1 MANNTNSQ
9 LLAAENNDLRARLER
24 AEESVREILSG
35 EADALFVQGADGAQ
49 LFTLNGADQSYR
61 RLIENMSEGALTLT
75 AEGLILY
82 ANRRFAQMLGAPLER
97 VIGSEIHTWI
107 APESRQ
113 ALRMLL
119 QIEAGANRSEE
130 LALVAAD
137 ATQVPVYLSVSRL
150 LQDKMPD
157 SFCMVAT
164 DLTEQKRSEAILAAE
179 EFARAILEQA
189 ADAIVICDR
198 TGRIIRASKQAR
210 AFCGENP
217 VGRPFEHAFPLRQ
230 LNGAGFSPA
239 GAIDPT
245 YRQSVEARLEHGE
258 RRFDLLVSVGHLT
271 GVLDDML
278 GSVVTLTDITERKL
292 AEKALSKSEQEF
304 RTLAESMPQIVWITR
319 ADGRTIYFNQ
329 QWMDYTGL
337 TLEESLGH
345 GWNKP
350 FHPDDQQGAWD
361 AWQKA
366 TATSGIYS
374 IESRLRRVDGTY
386 RWWLVR
392 GVPLKDTAGN
402 IIKWFGTCTDIDDM
416 KVAELNILDAN
427 RTLRENEISIKR
439 LNRVYTILSGINT
452 LIVRARDRDHLF
464 REACQIA
471 VEQGQFR
478 MAWIG
483 VVDRSAGKTG
493 VVASAGVSED
503 WLIAIKDRFSH
514 SISDD
519 PVLGNNMAAR
529 AMREKKPVVV
539 NDLRS
544 NREVSFGKKYAD
556 SGIFSIATLPLTV
569 SDEAIG
575 VIVLY
580 ASENDFFHE
589 EELKLLKELAG
600 DIAFAID
607 HIDKRDRLSYIAYY
621 DELTGL
627 ANRSLFIERVAQYMR
642 IAAGGRSNLAV
653 GVVDLE
659 RFKNINHS
667 LGRPAGDTLLKQ
679 VADWL
684 TDYLGD
690 ANLLARVDADHF
702 AFVLPD
708 LKHERDV
715 PRLIEKALENFTKHP
730 FMLEEAVFRVAAK
743 AGVAIFP
750 DDGPTADVLLR
761 NAEIALR
768 KAKVSGDRYTLFAQK
783 MSETGVL
790 KPTLESQ
797 LRDAIDNEEFV
808 LHYQPKMNLVSG
820 KLTGA
825 EALIR
830 WNHPQR
836 GLVPPAEFI
845 PLLEESGLIFEV
857 GRWALH
863 KAVKEYLRW
872 RAAGLPAVRIAVNV
886 SPLQVRNTG
895 FVAEIKEAIAID
907 PHAGA
912 ALELEIT
919 ETTIM
924 KDLEYTIAT
933 LQEIRELGVA
943 IAMDDFGT
951 GFSSLKY
958 LAKLPLDILKI
969 DRSFV
974 VDMASGPRGLA
985 LVSTIISLGQALNLT
1000 LVAEGVETE
1009 EQSRLLR
1016 LLRCDEMQGY
1026 LYGRPVPIDVFEA
1039 AFLVPR
1045 APTDIILTAGNR

>member
-1 MANNTNSQ
+1 MAKNSTSQ
-9 LLAAENNDLRARLER
+9 QLAAENQDLRARLDR

-35 EADALFVQGADGAQ
+35 ESDALFVAGADGAQ
-49 LFTLNGADQSYR
+49 LFTLKGADESYR
-61 RLIENMSEGALTLT
+61 TLIENMSEGALTLT
-75 AEGLILY
+75 PEGLILY
-82 ANRRFAQMLGAPLER
+82 ANRRFAEMLGTALEK
-97 VIGSEIHTWI
+97 VIGSEIHAWI
-107 APESRQ
+107 ASESRQ
-113 ALRMLL
+113 ALQVLL
-119 QIEAGANRSEE
+119 QIDATANRSEE
-130 LALVAAD
+130 IGLVAAD
-137 ATQVPVYLSVSRL
+137 GRQVPVYLSVSRL

-164 DLTEQKRSEAILAAE
+164 DLTEQKRNEAILAAE

-198 TGRIIRASKQAR
+198 SGRIIRASKQAQ
-210 AFCGENP
+210 AFCGKNP
-217 VGRPFEHAFPLRQ
+217 LGRPFEHAFPLRQ
-230 LNGAGFSPA
+230 LNGMGFSPV

-245 YRQSVEARLEHGE
+245 QRQSVEATLDHGG
-258 RRFDLLVSVGHLT
+258 RGFDLLVSVGHLT
-271 GVLDDML
+271 GARNEML

-292 AEKALSKSEQEF
+292 AEKALRRSEEEF

-319 ADGRTIYFNQ
+319 PDGWTIYINQ

-345 GWNKP
+345 GWNTP
-350 FHPDDQQGAWD
+350 FHPADQKRAWD

-366 TATSGIYS
+366 TATAEIYS
-374 IESRLRRVDGTY
+374 SESRLRGADGAY

-392 GVPLKDTAGN
+392 GVPLKDAAGN
-402 IIKWFGTCTDIDDM
+402 IVKWFGTCTDIDDM
-416 KVAELNILDAN
+416 KVAEL
-427 RTLRENEISIKR
+427 SIRR
-439 LNRVYTILSGINT
+439 LNRVYTILSGINS
-452 LIVRARDRDHLF
+452 LIVHAHDRDDLF

-471 VEQGQFR
+471 VDQGQFK

-483 VVDRSAGKTG
+483 IVDRSAGKLRLI
-493 VVASAGVSED
+493 ASAGVGEERLS
-503 WLIAIKDRFSH
+503 AIQDRFSH
-514 SISDD
+514 PVSED
-519 PVLGNNMAAR
+519 PLSVDTMAAR
-529 AMREKKPVVV
+529 AMAETTAVVITDWRG
-539 NDLRS
+539 NLQMP
-544 NREVSFGKKYAD
+544 FGKEYAD
-556 SGIFSIATLPLTV
+556 SGILSIATLPLIV
-569 SDEAIG
+569 SDEAVG
-575 VIVLY
+575 VIALY
-580 ASENDFFHE
+580 AGENEFFHE
-589 EELKLLKELAG
+589 EELKLLTQLAG

-627 ANRSLFIERVAQYMR
+627 ANRSLFIERVAQYVR
-642 IAAGGRSNLAV
+642 IAVGGRSNLAV
-653 GVVDLE
+653 GVLDLE

-667 LGRPAGDTLLKQ
+667 LGRPAGDALLKQ
-679 VADWL
+679 VAAWL
-684 TDYLGD
+684 TNYLGD
-690 ANLLARVDADHF
+690 AILLARVDADHF

-708 LKHERDV
+708 IKHERDV
-715 PRLIEKALENFTKHP
+715 PRFVEKTIEDLSKHP
-730 FMLEEAVFRVAAK
+730 FTLDEAVFRVAAK

-750 DDGPTADVLLR
+750 DDGQSADILFR

-768 KAKVSGDRYTLFAQK
+768 KAKVSGDRYTLYAQK

-808 LHYQPKMNLVSG
+808 LHYQPKVNLVSG

-830 WNHPQR
+830 WNDPRR

-845 PLLEESGLIFEV
+845 PILEETGLIFEV

-872 RAAGLPAVRIAVNV
+872 RNAGLPAVRIAVNV

-907 PHAGA
+907 AEAGA
-912 ALELEIT
+912 GLELEIT

-924 KDLEYTIAT
+924 KDLEHTIAT

-943 IAMDDFGT
+943 IAIDDFGT

-958 LAKLPLDILKI
+958 LAKLPLDTLKI

-985 LVSTIISLGQALNLT
+985 LVSTIINLGQALSLK

-1026 LYGRPVPIDVFEA
+1026 LYGRPVPIEDFEA
-1039 AFLVPR
+1039 AYLVPR
-1045 APTDIILTAGNR
+1045 GEHTSS